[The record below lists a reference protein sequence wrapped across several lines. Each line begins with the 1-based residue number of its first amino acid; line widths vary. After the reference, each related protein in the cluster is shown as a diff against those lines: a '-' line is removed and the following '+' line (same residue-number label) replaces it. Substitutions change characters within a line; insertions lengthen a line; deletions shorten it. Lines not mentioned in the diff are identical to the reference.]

1 MRFLRKITSFY
12 NSTKREKV
20 SEAIRGY
27 FTMSASFAMTVTGV
41 VKGVNRKC
49 RSPLDE
55 GVLGESGGG
64 GVSEIGDRG
73 SHGRPGP

>member
-1 MRFLRKITSFY
+1 
-12 NSTKREKV
+12 
-20 SEAIRGY
+20 
-27 FTMSASFAMTVTGV
+27 MSACFAMTVTGV
-41 VKGVNRKC
+41 VEGVNRKC
-49 RSPLDE
+49 CSPLDE